1 MIDRAPIRH
10 AEKKIERYKERRSFA
25 MLREKNRKYFK
36 KWLTQR
42 LNESLGKAHDT
53 LADIS
58 DLKNRLSDEVEQS
71 SLSSDMDFTLRIR
84 DREAKLIAKIRD
96 ALERLE
102 DGTFGICE
110 ECGEEIPL
118 KRLMARPVTTLCI
131 ECKKAQ
137 EAEERTKAA
146 RFQATYHQEYQK

>member
-1 MIDRAPIRH
+1 MVDRAPIRH
-10 AEKKIERYKERRSFA
+10 AEEKIERYKERRSFT

-36 KWLTQR
+36 KWLSQR
-42 LNESLGKAHDT
+42 LNESLGKACDT

-96 ALERLE
+96 AMERLE

-110 ECGEEIPL
+110 ECGQEIAL
-118 KRLMARPVTTLCI
+118 KRLRARPVATLCI
-131 ECKKAQ
+131 KCKKGQ
-137 EAEERTKAA
+137 EAEERKRAITTQIA
-146 RFQATYHQEYQK
+146 Y

>member
-1 MIDRAPIRH
+1 
-10 AEKKIERYKERRSFA
+10 
-25 MLREKNRKYFK
+25 MLSEKNKKYFK

-58 DLKNRLSDEVEQS
+58 DLRDKLPDEIDQASLCSDIG
-71 SLSSDMDFTLRIR
+71 FTLRIR
-84 DREAKLIAKIRD
+84 DREAKLIGKITG
-96 ALERLE
+96 ALESLE

-131 ECKKAQ
+131 ECKEAQ
-137 EAEERTKAA
+137 ELEERA
-146 RFQATYHQEYQK
+146 RAENARVLDY

>member
-1 MIDRAPIRH
+1 MVDRAPIRR
-10 AEKKIERYKERRSFA
+10 AERKIERYKERRSFP
-25 MLREKNRKYFK
+25 MLKEKNRNYFK

-42 LNESLGKAHDT
+42 LDESLGKAHDT
-53 LADIS
+53 LTDIS
-58 DLKNRLSDEVEQS
+58 DHTNRLSDEVEQS

-96 ALERLE
+96 AIERLE

-110 ECGEEIPL
+110 ECGQEIPL
-118 KRLMARPVTTLCI
+118 KELMARPVTTMCI

-146 RFQATYHQEYQK
+146 SFQVTYH

>member
-1 MIDRAPIRH
+1 MVDRAPIRH
-10 AEKKIERYKERRSFA
+10 AERKIERYKERRSFT

-42 LNESLGKAHDT
+42 LNESVGKAYDT
-53 LADIS
+53 LTDIS

-71 SLSSDMDFTLRIR
+71 SLSSEMDFTLRIR
-84 DREAKLIAKIRD
+84 DREAKLIGKIRD

-146 RFQATYHQEYQK
+146 SFPVTYH

>member
-1 MIDRAPIRH
+1 MLS
-10 AEKKIERYKERRSFA
+10 KKNKE
-25 MLREKNRKYFK
+25 YFK

-42 LNESLGKAHDT
+42 LEESLGKAQDT

-58 DLKNRLSDEVEQS
+58 DPRDRPSDEMEEA
-71 SLSSDMDFTLRIR
+71 SLTSDMGFTLRIR
-84 DREAKLIAKIRD
+84 DREAKLIKKLTE

-118 KRLMARPVTTLCI
+118 KRLMARPVTSLCI

-137 EAEERTKAA
+137 EAEERTKAES
-146 RFQATYHQEYQK
+146 FQTPDY

>member
-1 MIDRAPIRH
+1 
-10 AEKKIERYKERRSFA
+10 
-25 MLREKNRKYFK
+25 MLSEKNKKYFK

-42 LNESLGKAHDT
+42 LNESVGKACDT
-53 LADIS
+53 LTDIS

-71 SLSSDMDFTLRIR
+71 SLSSDMGFTLRIR
-84 DREAKLIAKIRD
+84 DREAKLIGKIRD

-137 EAEERTKAA
+137 EGEERTDDRPTQSAA
-146 RFQATYHQEYQK
+146 R

>member
-1 MIDRAPIRH
+1 MLS
-10 AEKKIERYKERRSFA
+10 KKNKEYF
-25 MLREKNRKYFK
+25 RKC
-36 KWLTQR
+36 LTQR
-42 LNESLGKAHDT
+42 LNESLGKAQDT

-58 DLKNRLSDEVEQS
+58 DLRDKLPDEMDQAA
-71 SLSSDMDFTLRIR
+71 LSSDMGFTLRIR
-84 DREAKLIAKIRD
+84 DREAKLIRKITN

-110 ECGEEIPL
+110 DCGEEIPL

-137 EAEERTKAA
+137 EDEERTKAA
-146 RFQATYHQEYQK
+146 NIQIHDY

>member
-1 MIDRAPIRH
+1 
-10 AEKKIERYKERRSFA
+10 
-25 MLREKNRKYFK
+25 MLKEKNRNYFK

-42 LNESLGKAHDT
+42 LDESLGKAHDT
-53 LADIS
+53 LTDIS
-58 DLKNRLSDEVEQS
+58 DHTNRLSDEVEQS

-96 ALERLE
+96 AIERLE

-110 ECGEEIPL
+110 ERGEEISL

-131 ECKKAQ
+131 ECKKEQ
-137 EAEERTKAA
+137 EAEERTREAN
-146 RFQATYHQEYQK
+146 FQIVDS